1 MKKNI
6 IFGSSGLIG
15 SSFHSLVKNNK
26 NFIFYS
32 RNDARFKKFNLNSN
46 IKKFPHKDVN
56 ICYFFSSPRILKKNF
71 TNNRF
76 QIEYDWLKKVI
87 LNIKIN
93 KLIFISSSSVYYEK
107 KHIIGSVKLKCENFI
122 LKKKHLFQNYQI
134 WRPFNLV
141 GEKYVKSDHFHN
153 HLFKEMFLKKKNGSI
168 FSGNSSDKRG
178 YADINH
184 FVKILYKESMQSN
197 SFIKNYGNKDLI
209 KVSDILNLFNSYY
222 VKINKFF
229 FKSVFKSKK
238 ININKVKGK
247 KNTIYY
253 NKKSLTV
260 LKKYLIKSINEKKV

>member
-1 MKKNI
+1 M
-6 IFGSSGLIG
+6 
-15 SSFHSLVKNNK
+15 
-26 NFIFYS
+26 
-32 RNDARFKKFNLNSN
+32 
-46 IKKFPHKDVN
+46 
-56 ICYFFSSPRILKKNF
+56 
-71 TNNRF
+71 
-76 QIEYDWLKKVI
+76 
-87 LNIKIN
+87 NIKIN

-153 HLFKEMFLKKKNGSI
+153 HLFREMFLKKKNSSI

-184 FVKILYKESMQSN
+184 FVKILYKESIQSN

-238 ININKVKGK
+238 ININKVKVK

>member
-1 MKKNI
+1 
-6 IFGSSGLIG
+6 
-15 SSFHSLVKNNK
+15 
-26 NFIFYS
+26 
-32 RNDARFKKFNLNSN
+32 
-46 IKKFPHKDVN
+46 
-56 ICYFFSSPRILKKNF
+56 
-71 TNNRF
+71 
-76 QIEYDWLKKVI
+76 
-87 LNIKIN
+87 
-93 KLIFISSSSVYYEK
+93 
-107 KHIIGSVKLKCENFI
+107 
-122 LKKKHLFQNYQI
+122 
-134 WRPFNLV
+134 
-141 GEKYVKSDHFHN
+141 
-153 HLFKEMFLKKKNGSI
+153 MFLKKKNSSI

-184 FVKILYKESMQSN
+184 FVKILYKESIQSN

-238 ININKVKGK
+238 ININKVKVK

>member
-15 SSFHSLVKNNK
+15 SSFHSLLKNNK

-46 IKKFPHKDVN
+46 IKKFPHKDIN

-76 QIEYDWLKKVI
+76 QIEFDWLKKVI

-153 HLFKEMFLKKKNGSI
+153 HLFREMFLKKK
-168 FSGNSSDKRG
+168 
-178 YADINH
+178 
-184 FVKILYKESMQSN
+184 KIALFFLVIHQIKEDMQILIILLK
-197 SFIKNYGNKDLI
+197 FYIKNRYSQIAL
-209 KVSDILNLFNSYY
+209 
-222 VKINKFF
+222 
-229 FKSVFKSKK
+229 
-238 ININKVKGK
+238 
-247 KNTIYY
+247 
-253 NKKSLTV
+253 
-260 LKKYLIKSINEKKV
+260 